1 MKTLDGDDLLGKLG
15 LATRSSWGAALAAPL
30 GTFGLGLLVGVGIG
44 FMLAPKAGRGLR
56 EDIRDRLRGVAAH
69 LDPAG
74 APDGHSP
81 SAATAAVGG

>member
-1 MKTLDGDDLLGKLG
+1 MKTLNGDGLLGRLG
-15 LATRSSWGAALAAPL
+15 LATRSPWGAALAVPL

-56 EDIRDRLRGVAAH
+56 EDIRDRLRGVAGH
-69 LDPAG
+69 FDPAG

-81 SAATAAVGG
+81 SAATTSVGG